1 MNSGDILRYIM
12 MVLGVYLLGVSVLS
26 LAKRKMTEP
35 FCLAW
40 GFFSFLMI
48 IGGLLLR
55 PTGLSSYIS
64 DTGLVIILLLGG
76 LGLLAAYF
84 ISRQMSDLARK
95 NQELTMQISL
105 LNQENERI
113 LAVLEGLT
121 GKLKIEL

>member
-1 MNSGDILRYIM
+1 MNSGDILRYVM
-12 MVLGVYLLGVSVLS
+12 MLVGVYLLGVAVMS

-40 GFFSFLMI
+40 GFFSFLLI
-48 IGGLLLR
+48 VGGILLR

-64 DTGLVIILLLGG
+64 DTGLILILLLGG
-76 LGLLAAYF
+76 LGLMAAYF

-121 GKLKIEL
+121 GKMKMDL